1 MSFVGDDIFFRPVV
15 RHCVMITVVRRD
27 RSAKTSGGGS
37 FGLDDSGWRGLGLG
51 SSGGSRRTGGIV
63 W

>member
-15 RHCVMITVVRRD
+15 RHRVITVVRRD
-27 RSAKTSGGGS
+27 RSAKNSGDR

-51 SSGGSRRTGGIV
+51 GSGGSRRACVIV